1 MAAPIRSNVMSP
13 FRHKAI
19 FSALCGRLTQLRNYS
34 QALIDHEANDISTGS
49 EMPFMVPPQVVRKGF
64 EVHPTPRTF
73 TLRPDE
79 KMKWLT
85 KTYLTEGLPDELS
98 STDCDKESINF
109 VKDCLH
115 QIFGFQV
122 HPHRPSNT
130 FFEEELSLGLLQ
142 QMMQVAMMTSP
153 ENSQDL
159 FIHRRPLIETNWFR
173 NYVFYHA
180 KYHPS
185 FALRVSDKL
194 PAMKSTFPLPIDEF
208 PLSMPGPFDTYSI
221 GAYEKSIIRLRN
233 STGVRHTEHF
243 TKRHLHT
250 VMQINS
256 QIKGEDFFQACGLAT
271 SFTNLLAIAHDH
283 GHHQG
288 LPLKEPLNC
297 NCIISNGV
305 SMLFMVYQLNTTEM
319 NDDKGIW
326 NRAWCSP
333 LMPLFTP
340 KDGLPT
346 KRQLH
351 EIADTDKLLNFN
363 EDAVALFLKLLHR

>member
-1 MAAPIRSNVMSP
+1 
-13 FRHKAI
+13 
-19 FSALCGRLTQLRNYS
+19 
-34 QALIDHEANDISTGS
+34 
-49 EMPFMVPPQVVRKGF
+49 
-64 EVHPTPRTF
+64 
-73 TLRPDE
+73 
-79 KMKWLT
+79 
-85 KTYLTEGLPDELS
+85 
-98 STDCDKESINF
+98 
-109 VKDCLH
+109 
-115 QIFGFQV
+115 
-122 HPHRPSNT
+122 
-130 FFEEELSLGLLQ
+130 
-142 QMMQVAMMTSP
+142 
-153 ENSQDL
+153 
-159 FIHRRPLIETNWFR
+159 
-173 NYVFYHA
+173 
-180 KYHPS
+180 
-185 FALRVSDKL
+185 
-194 PAMKSTFPLPIDEF
+194 
-208 PLSMPGPFDTYSI
+208 MPGPFDTYSI

-233 STGVRHTEHF
+233 CTGVRHTEHF

-333 LMPLFTP
+333 VMPLFTP

-346 KRQLH
+346 KRQFH

>member
-1 MAAPIRSNVMSP
+1 MGVNEMTRLSKVSMGSLIHYNNLHRAPCHFDLILVPLQPLLKRESKMAAPIRSNVMAP

-19 FSALCGRLTQLRNYS
+19 FSALFGRLTQLRNYS
-34 QALIDHEANDISTGS
+34 QAVIDHEANDISTGS

-73 TLRPDE
+73 TFKPDE

-85 KTYLTEGLPDELS
+85 KTYLTEGLPDELL

-122 HPHRPSNT
+122 HPRRPSNT

-153 ENSQDL
+153 ENSQDM
-159 FIHRRPLIETNWFR
+159 FIHRRPIIETNWFR

-194 PAMKSTFPLPIDEF
+194 PAMKSTFPLPIGNLKF
-208 PLSMPGPFDTYSI
+208 FKFKHFTYSHI
-221 GAYEKSIIRLRN
+221 DL
-233 STGVRHTEHF
+233 V
-243 TKRHLHT
+243 
-250 VMQINS
+250 
-256 QIKGEDFFQACGLAT
+256 
-271 SFTNLLAIAHDH
+271 
-283 GHHQG
+283 
-288 LPLKEPLNC
+288 
-297 NCIISNGV
+297 
-305 SMLFMVYQLNTTEM
+305 
-319 NDDKGIW
+319 
-326 NRAWCSP
+326 
-333 LMPLFTP
+333 
-340 KDGLPT
+340 
-346 KRQLH
+346 
-351 EIADTDKLLNFN
+351 
-363 EDAVALFLKLLHR
+363 